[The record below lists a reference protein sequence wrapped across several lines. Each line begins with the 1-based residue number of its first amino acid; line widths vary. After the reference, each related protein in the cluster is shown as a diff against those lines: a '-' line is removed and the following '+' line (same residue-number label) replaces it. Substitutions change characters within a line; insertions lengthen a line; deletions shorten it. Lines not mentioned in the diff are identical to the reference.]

1 VAGLPGGWVQSPAK
15 HWPALH
21 TWVLDFCRDK
31 YQSPSGLTAAAIT
44 ATVQSFACQQHN
56 EVIRQAVAAEPGSAV
71 DIEQGLPNLV
81 AALVAH
87 FNRRH
92 PGVTEAGYGSA

>member
-1 VAGLPGGWVQSPAK
+1 
-15 HWPALH
+15 
-21 TWVLDFCRDK
+21 VLDFCRDK

-92 PGVTEAGYGSA
+92 AGVTEAGYGSAWVQPWRKH

>member
-1 VAGLPGGWVQSPAK
+1 VPPTVIVSRK
-15 HWPALH
+15 HASS
-21 TWVLDFCRDK
+21 TGKCT
-31 YQSPSGLTAAAIT
+31 SSAIT

-56 EVIRQAVAAEPGSAV
+56 EVIRHAVAAEPGSAV
-71 DIEQGLPNLV
+71 DIEQGLPDLV

>member
-1 VAGLPGGWVQSPAK
+1 MSIGLKSQPPIAHHGG
-15 HWPALH
+15 
-21 TWVLDFCRDK
+21 LDFCRDK
-31 YQSPSGLTAAAIT
+31 YQGPSGLMEAAIT

-56 EVIRQAVAAEPGSAV
+56 EVIRQAVAAEPSSAV
-71 DIEQGLPNLV
+71 DIEQGLPDLV

-92 PGVTEAGYGSA
+92 PGVTETGYGSA